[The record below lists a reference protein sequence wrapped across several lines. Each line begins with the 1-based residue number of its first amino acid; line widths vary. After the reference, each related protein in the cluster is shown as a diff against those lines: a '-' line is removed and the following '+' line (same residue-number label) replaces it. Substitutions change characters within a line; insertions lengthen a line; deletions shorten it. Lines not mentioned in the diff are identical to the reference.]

1 MPPKKRKISSIPPQP
16 SQLRENTRNEI
27 PPLESPPELDVDYF
41 IVHLHYSLFDQR
53 DFLLHSMNEVYI
65 QNLEFTPED
74 YDLAKRTLGSRADV
88 VSPNILNKMLE
99 IKHLTTS
106 FPTLEELVYSLI
118 IETRQNRW
126 IEHIYTH
133 CIMEQGFIH
142 SSGTCVKIQEYF
154 ERYRVY
160 PNNEQLRI
168 FILQP
173 PIVSVSQEDLDKLER
188 FPNKDLEAVCTICH
202 TDIGLD
208 IQSLRLPCKHVF
220 HAFGKNC
227 LPSKTSRDEGDS
239 ILTWLSAHN
248 SCPLCKKKIE
258 VL

>member
-1 MPPKKRKISSIPPQP
+1 MPPKKRKISSTPPRP
-16 SQLRENTRNEI
+16 SRLRENTRNEI
-27 PPLESPPELDVDYF
+27 PPLESPQESNMDYF

-99 IKHLTTS
+99 IKHLTST
-106 FPTLEELVYSLI
+106 FPTLEELVYSLL

-160 PNNEQLRI
+160 PNNDQLRI

-208 IQSLRLPCKHVF
+208 IQALRLPCNHVF

-227 LPSKTSRDEGDS
+227 LPREEGGDS
-239 ILTWLSAHN
+239 ILTWLSAHDN
-248 SCPLCKKKIE
+248 CPMCKAK
-258 VL
+258 VVVVS